1 MTLYKNIVLTIGFF
15 APLITFGQDT
25 LTRTGKYSGKDI
37 YVQNPSLI
45 NKTDTL
51 WTAKKVFV
59 NNNLVLSGPELNKS
73 AFSIPL
79 TKLNFKTGDNVTIK
93 IIQAKTGRQVKILN
107 P

>member
-1 MTLYKNIVLTIGFF
+1 MPGKKLPVIRKDMKFFKNIVLTIVSFS
-15 APLITFGQDT
+15 PLFTFGQDT

-37 YVQNPSLI
+37 YVQNSTLI

-59 NNNLVLSGPELNKS
+59 NDNLVLSGQELHKL

-79 TKLNFKTGDNVTIK
+79 TKLNFRGGNS
-93 IIQAKTGRQVKILN
+93 GEILQ
-107 P
+107 